1 MEKIG
6 KLFIKDIERNI
17 PGVIMM
23 DGENISQELEEYV
36 VTEELLKHF
45 YSFFKSY
52 KAGIDSKTEKIGVWI
67 SGFYGSGKSHFL
79 KIISYLLE
87 NRNVNGKP
95 AVDYF
100 DNKINDKN
108 LLDDL
113 KMVAKVP
120 TDVILFNI
128 DSKNENINGS
138 KDKILDVFEKV
149 FNEKLGL
156 STTPF
161 VAEIERMLIEEGK
174 YEEFKNEFKKICGRN
189 WEDKRNAIQMV
200 EDEFAET
207 YSKVLNKS
215 IEEGRN
221 IISRTEANYTL
232 SIEGFSKRVRDY
244 IEAKG
249 HNHHVLFLVDEIGQ
263 YISSDSTMMLNL
275 QTIVEDL
282 AIECGG
288 KAWVIVTSQR
298 AIDSYTN
305 VIGYDFSKIQGRF
318 NTKLSLSSS
327 DVDEVIKKRV
337 LEKTPEATDTLKMI
351 YEKEESSIRNLVTF
365 KNATYQ
371 QVYEDAED
379 FANTYPFIPYQ
390 FKLLQNVFTAIRKS
404 AFAGMHM
411 SNGERNLINAFQES
425 AKANKDKEIGALIPF
440 NCFYDTIET
449 MMEPQ
454 ITRVINHAID
464 LKNHDVLKAID
475 VDILKIL
482 FLLKNIKEVPTNID
496 NISTLYVSNIKD
508 DKIAIKNEV
517 TDSLRRLEAQTLI
530 QRNNDEYKFLT
541 DEEQEI
547 DREIKQ
553 ITIDQSEITNYLKRI
568 IFDYIYTDN
577 KFTYK
582 NRNFPLSKYIDNVK
596 YSQEYEIGIKVVTTS
611 PDRDDTEIII
621 QSAREYNYLFIKL
634 EISTLIYDEITNYLR
649 VEQYRRDKSGISQ
662 TQQIEDII
670 RAKQRETENAEMRV
684 KENIK
689 EQLNN
694 AEIIIAGD
702 RQNINSKEAKGRI
715 NEALEILVN
724 NNYKKFAYI
733 KHNYTI
739 QDIKDLFYANIN
751 IVDQQEK
758 FENQRA
764 YEAMK
769 DYCEEKN
776 TCRIPITIK
785 TLLQTFSAAPYG
797 FLDDDILYLL
807 MRLLKNEVVSL
818 IYGNEIQ
825 SITSENTLNKILKKE
840 FYDKT
845 LIKIRQRIPI
855 DLINNLKSIARNS
868 FDVFDI
874 RDDEDG
880 MIADF
885 KEKCLIKTSNEL
897 RNVQVNYGYGTK
909 EYQYPGENIVQEAL
923 SIFEGLLIIKDVAEF
938 FEAVT
943 DKKEKISDIT
953 SKIESI
959 LNFFKGIQKEK
970 FDEARKIILIYDNN
984 KDFVDNTDELKN
996 VVEQITSI
1004 LKNPEPYTEIHKL
1017 PLLRHELI
1025 EILNNMYDLKSKPI
1039 IDMIQKT
1046 IIYIENEV
1054 KKADINENFGTSYIE
1069 TCREVITSLEHSNE
1083 LKDIFAQQT
1092 RIDQLKDKF
1101 MNELEHEKNKTKVM
1115 NETGTEPILEE
1126 KNIQRKV
1133 IRTDMLMN
1141 HSYEINSKQD
1151 IDKYIEELKEKL
1163 IEVFNENNN
1172 LIIR

>member
-1 MEKIG
+1 
-6 KLFIKDIERNI
+6 
-17 PGVIMM
+17 
-23 DGENISQELEEYV
+23 
-36 VTEELLKHF
+36 
-45 YSFFKSY
+45 
-52 KAGIDSKTEKIGVWI
+52 
-67 SGFYGSGKSHFL
+67 
-79 KIISYLLE
+79 
-87 NRNVNGKP
+87 
-95 AVDYF
+95 
-100 DNKINDKN
+100 
-108 LLDDL
+108 
-113 KMVAKVP
+113 
-120 TDVILFNI
+120 
-128 DSKNENINGS
+128 
-138 KDKILDVFEKV
+138 
-149 FNEKLGL
+149 
-156 STTPF
+156 
-161 VAEIERMLIEEGK
+161 
-174 YEEFKNEFKKICGRN
+174 
-189 WEDKRNAIQMV
+189 
-200 EDEFAET
+200 
-207 YSKVLNKS
+207 
-215 IEEGRN
+215 
-221 IISRTEANYTL
+221 
-232 SIEGFSKRVRDY
+232 
-244 IEAKG
+244 
-249 HNHHVLFLVDEIGQ
+249 
-263 YISSDSTMMLNL
+263 
-275 QTIVEDL
+275 
-282 AIECGG
+282 
-288 KAWVIVTSQR
+288 
-298 AIDSYTN
+298 
-305 VIGYDFSKIQGRF
+305 
-318 NTKLSLSSS
+318 
-327 DVDEVIKKRV
+327 
-337 LEKTPEATDTLKMI
+337 
-351 YEKEESSIRNLVTF
+351 
-365 KNATYQ
+365 
-371 QVYEDAED
+371 
-379 FANTYPFIPYQ
+379 
-390 FKLLQNVFTAIRKS
+390 
-404 AFAGMHM
+404 
-411 SNGERNLINAFQES
+411 
-425 AKANKDKEIGALIPF
+425 
-440 NCFYDTIET
+440 
-449 MMEPQ
+449 MEPQ

-670 RAKQRETENAEMRV
+670 RANQRETENAEMRV

>member
-6 KLFIKDIERNI
+6 KLFRKNIERNI

-23 DGENISQELEEYV
+23 DGDNISQELEEYV

-45 YSFFKSY
+45 YSFFKAY
-52 KAGIDSKTEKIGVWI
+52 KSGIDSRTEKIGVWI

-87 NRNVNGKP
+87 NKNVNGKP

-100 DNKINDKN
+100 DNKISDKK
-108 LLDDL
+108 LLDDIKL
-113 KMVAKVP
+113 AGQVP

-161 VAEIERMLIEEGK
+161 VAEIERILIEEGK
-174 YEEFKNEFKKICGRN
+174 YEEFKGEFQKICGKN

-232 SIEGFSKRVRDY
+232 SIEKFSQRVREY
-244 IEAKG
+244 IESKG
-249 HNHHVLFLVDEIGQ
+249 NNHHVLFLVDEIGQ

-337 LEKTPEATDTLKMI
+337 LEKTQEAEDTLKMM

-365 KNATYQ
+365 KNAAYQ
-371 QVYEDAED
+371 QVYDDAED

-390 FKLLQNVFTAIRKS
+390 FKLLQDVFTAIRKS

-454 ITRVINHAID
+454 ITRVINHAND
-464 LKNHDVLKAID
+464 LKNRDILKQVD

-517 TDSLRRLEAQTLI
+517 TEALRRLEAQTLI

-553 ITIDQSEITNYLKRI
+553 IAIDQSEITNYLKRI
-568 IFDYIYTDN
+568 IFDYIYTDS

-582 NRNFPLSKYIDNVK
+582 NRNFALSKYIDNIK

-611 PDRDDTEIII
+611 PDRDDTEIIM
-621 QSAREYNYLFIKL
+621 QSSREYNYLFIKL
-634 EISTLIYDEITNYLR
+634 EISTLIYDEIINYLR

-662 TQQIEDII
+662 TQQIEEII
-670 RAKQRETENAEMRV
+670 RAKQRETERAEMRV
-684 KENIK
+684 KDNIK
-689 EQLNN
+689 ENLNN
-694 AEIIIAGD
+694 AEIFIAGD
-702 RQNINSKEAKGRI
+702 IQNINSKEAKERI

-733 KHNYTI
+733 KHNYTV
-739 QDIKDLFYANIN
+739 QDIKELFYANIN
-751 IVDQQEK
+751 EVDQAGE
-758 FENQRA
+758 FENQKA

-769 DYCEEKN
+769 EFCEEKN
-776 TCRIPITIK
+776 ACRIPMTIR
-785 TLLQTFSAAPYG
+785 TLLQTFSTTPYG

-807 MRLLKNEVVSL
+807 TRLLKNEVISL
-818 IYGNEIQ
+818 IYANEIQ
-825 SITSENTLNKILKKE
+825 SITSEDTLNKILKKD

-845 LIKIRQRIPI
+845 LIKIRQRISTE
-855 DLINNLKSIARNS
+855 LINNLKSVARNA

-880 MIADF
+880 MIEDF

-897 RNVQVNYGYGTK
+897 KKVQVNYEYATK
-909 EYQYPGENIVQEAL
+909 EYQYPGEKIVEEAL
-923 SIFEGLLIIKDVAEF
+923 AIFDSLLIIKDVAEF

-943 DKKEKISDIT
+943 EKKDKISET
-953 SKIESI
+953 STKIESI
-959 LNFFKGIQKEK
+959 LNFFNGMQKEK

-984 KDFVDNTDELKN
+984 KDFADNTEELKN
-996 VVEQITSI
+996 VANQITGI
-1004 LKNPEPYTEIHKL
+1004 LKNPEPYDEIHKL

-1025 EILNNMYDLKSKPI
+1025 EILNKMYDLKSKPI
-1039 IDMIQKT
+1039 IEMIQNT
-1046 IIYIENEV
+1046 IIYIENELKSAGV
-1054 KKADINENFGTSYIE
+1054 NNDFGTSYIA
-1069 TCREVITSLEHSNE
+1069 TCKEVINKLEHSNE

-1092 RIDQLKDKF
+1092 RIDQLKDEFINK
-1101 MNELEHEKNKTKVM
+1101 LECEKNKANISCEDVE
-1115 NETGTEPILEE
+1115 ETLEE
-1126 KNIQRKV
+1126 KHIPRRV
-1133 IRTDMLMN
+1133 IKADMLMT
-1141 HSYEINSKQD
+1141 HSYEINSRED
-1151 IDKYIEELKEKL
+1151 IDKFIEELKEKL
-1163 IEVFNENNN
+1163 IKEFNENKN
-1172 LIIR
+1172 LTIR

>member
-6 KLFIKDIERNI
+6 KLFRKNIERNI

-23 DGENISQELEEYV
+23 DGDNISQELEEYV

-45 YSFFKSY
+45 YSFFKAY
-52 KAGIDSKTEKIGVWI
+52 KSGIDSRTEKIGVWI

-87 NRNVNGKP
+87 NKNVNGKP

-100 DNKINDKN
+100 DNKISDKK
-108 LLDDL
+108 LLEDIKL
-113 KMVAKVP
+113 AGQVP

-161 VAEIERMLIEEGK
+161 VAEIERILIEEGK
-174 YEEFKNEFKKICGRN
+174 YEEFKDEFKKICGKN

-232 SIEGFSKRVRDY
+232 SIEKFSQRVREY
-244 IEAKG
+244 IESKG
-249 HNHHVLFLVDEIGQ
+249 NNHHVLFLVDEIGQ

-337 LEKTPEATDTLKMI
+337 LEKTQEAEDTLKMM

-365 KNATYQ
+365 KNAAYQ
-371 QVYEDAED
+371 QVYDDAED

-390 FKLLQNVFTAIRKS
+390 FKLLQDVFTAIRKS

-454 ITRVINHAID
+454 ITRVINHAND
-464 LKNHDVLKAID
+464 LKNRDILKQVD

-517 TDSLRRLEAQTLI
+517 TEALRRLEAQTLI

-553 ITIDQSEITNYLKRI
+553 IAIDQSEITNYLKRI
-568 IFDYIYTDN
+568 IFDYIYTDS

-582 NRNFPLSKYIDNVK
+582 NRNFALSKYIDNIK

-611 PDRDDTEIII
+611 PDRDDTEIIM
-621 QSAREYNYLFIKL
+621 QSSREYNYLFIKL
-634 EISTLIYDEITNYLR
+634 EISTLIYDEIINYLR

-662 TQQIEDII
+662 TQQIEEII
-670 RAKQRETENAEMRV
+670 RAKQRETERAEMRV

-689 EQLNN
+689 ENLNN
-694 AEIIIAGD
+694 AEIFIAGD
-702 RQNINSKEAKGRI
+702 IQNINSKEAKERI

-739 QDIKDLFYANIN
+739 QDIKELFYANIN
-751 IVDQQEK
+751 EVEK
-758 FENQRA
+758 SGEFENQKA
-764 YEAMK
+764 YEAIK
-769 DYCEEKN
+769 EFCEEKN
-776 TCRIPITIK
+776 ACRIPMTIR
-785 TLLQTFSAAPYG
+785 TLLQTFSTTPYG

-807 MRLLKNEVVSL
+807 TRLLKNEVVSL
-818 IYGNEIQ
+818 IYANEIQ
-825 SITSENTLNKILKKE
+825 SITSEDTLNKILKKE

-845 LIKIRQRIPI
+845 LIRIRQRISTE
-855 DLINNLKSIARNS
+855 LINNLKSVARNA

-880 MIADF
+880 MIEDF

-897 RNVQVNYGYGTK
+897 KKVQVNYEYATK
-909 EYQYPGENIVQEAL
+909 EYQYPGEKIVEEAL
-923 SIFEGLLIIKDVAEF
+923 AIFDSLLIIKDVAEF

-943 DKKEKISDIT
+943 EKKDKISEIST
-953 SKIESI
+953 KIESI
-959 LNFFKGIQKEK
+959 LNFFNGIQKEK

-984 KDFVDNTDELKN
+984 KDFADNTEELKN
-996 VVEQITSI
+996 VADQITGI
-1004 LKNPEPYTEIHKL
+1004 LKNPEPYDEIHKL

-1025 EILNNMYDLKSKPI
+1025 EILNKMYDLKSKPI
-1039 IDMIQKT
+1039 IEMIQNT
-1046 IIYIENEV
+1046 IIYIENELKSAGV
-1054 KKADINENFGTSYIE
+1054 NNDFGTSYIA
-1069 TCREVITSLEHSNE
+1069 TC
-1083 LKDIFAQQT
+1083 K
-1092 RIDQLKDKF
+1092 
-1101 MNELEHEKNKTKVM
+1101 
-1115 NETGTEPILEE
+1115 
-1126 KNIQRKV
+1126 
-1133 IRTDMLMN
+1133 
-1141 HSYEINSKQD
+1141 
-1151 IDKYIEELKEKL
+1151 
-1163 IEVFNENNN
+1163 
-1172 LIIR
+1172 

>member
-6 KLFIKDIERNI
+6 KLFRKNIERNI

-23 DGENISQELEEYV
+23 DGDNISQELEEYV

-45 YSFFKSY
+45 YSFFKAY
-52 KAGIDSKTEKIGVWI
+52 KSGIDSRTEKIGVWI

-87 NRNVNGKP
+87 NKNVNGKP

-100 DNKINDKN
+100 DNKISDKK
-108 LLDDL
+108 LLDDIKL
-113 KMVAKVP
+113 AGQVP

-161 VAEIERMLIEEGK
+161 VAEIERILIEEGK
-174 YEEFKNEFKKICGRN
+174 YEEFKGEFQKICGKN

-232 SIEGFSKRVRDY
+232 SIEKFSQRVREY
-244 IEAKG
+244 IESKG
-249 HNHHVLFLVDEIGQ
+249 NNHHVLFLVDEIGQ

-337 LEKTPEATDTLKMI
+337 LEKTQEAEDTLKMM

-365 KNATYQ
+365 KNAAYQ
-371 QVYEDAED
+371 QVYDDAED

-390 FKLLQNVFTAIRKS
+390 FKLLQDVFTAIRKS

-454 ITRVINHAID
+454 ITRVINHAND
-464 LKNHDVLKAID
+464 LKNRDILKQVD

-517 TDSLRRLEAQTLI
+517 TEALRRLEAQTLI

-553 ITIDQSEITNYLKRI
+553 IAIDQSETTNYLKRI
-568 IFDYIYTDN
+568 IFDYIYTDS

-582 NRNFPLSKYIDNVK
+582 NRNFALSKYIDNIK

-611 PDRDDTEIII
+611 PDRDDTEIIM
-621 QSAREYNYLFIKL
+621 QSSREYNYLFIKL
-634 EISTLIYDEITNYLR
+634 EISTLIYDEIINYLR

-662 TQQIEDII
+662 TQQIEEII
-670 RAKQRETENAEMRV
+670 RAKQRETERAEMRV

-689 EQLNN
+689 ENLNN
-694 AEIIIAGD
+694 AEIFIAGD
-702 RQNINSKEAKGRI
+702 IQNINSKEAKERI

-733 KHNYTI
+733 KHNYTV
-739 QDIKDLFYANIN
+739 QDIKELFYANIN
-751 IVDQQEK
+751 EVEK
-758 FENQRA
+758 SGEFENQKA

-769 DYCEEKN
+769 EFCEEKN
-776 TCRIPITIK
+776 ACRIPMTIR
-785 TLLQTFSAAPYG
+785 TLLQTFSTTPYG

-807 MRLLKNEVVSL
+807 TRLLKNEVISL
-818 IYGNEIQ
+818 IYANEIQ
-825 SITSENTLNKILKKE
+825 SITSEDTLNKILKKD
-840 FYDKT
+840 FYDKI
-845 LIKIRQRIPI
+845 LIKIRQRISTE
-855 DLINNLKSIARNS
+855 LINNLKSVARNA

-880 MIADF
+880 MIEDF

-897 RNVQVNYGYGTK
+897 KKVQVNYEYATK
-909 EYQYPGENIVQEAL
+909 EYQYPGEKIVEEAL
-923 SIFEGLLIIKDVAEF
+923 AIFDSLLIIKDVAEF

-943 DKKEKISDIT
+943 EKKDKISET
-953 SKIESI
+953 STKIESI
-959 LNFFKGIQKEK
+959 LNFFNGMQKEK

-984 KDFVDNTDELKN
+984 KDFADNTEELKN
-996 VVEQITSI
+996 VADQITGI
-1004 LKNPEPYTEIHKL
+1004 LKNPEPYDEIHKL

-1025 EILNNMYDLKSKPI
+1025 EILNKMYDLKSKPI
-1039 IDMIQKT
+1039 IEMIQNT
-1046 IIYIENEV
+1046 IIYIENELKSAGV
-1054 KKADINENFGTSYIE
+1054 NNDFGTSYIA
-1069 TCREVITSLEHSNE
+1069 TCKEVINKLEHSNE

-1092 RIDQLKDKF
+1092 RIDQLKDDFINK
-1101 MNELEHEKNKTKVM
+1101 LEREKNKANTSCEDVE
-1115 NETGTEPILEE
+1115 ETVEE
-1126 KNIQRKV
+1126 KHVPRRV
-1133 IRTDMLMN
+1133 IKADMLLT
-1141 HSYEINSKQD
+1141 HSYEINSKED
-1151 IDKYIEELKEKL
+1151 IDKFIEELKEKL
-1163 IEVFNENNN
+1163 IKAFNENRN
-1172 LIIR
+1172 LTIR

>member
-6 KLFIKDIERNI
+6 KLFRKNIERNI

-23 DGENISQELEEYV
+23 DGDNISQELEEYV

-45 YSFFKSY
+45 YSFFKAY
-52 KAGIDSKTEKIGVWI
+52 KSGIDSRTEKIGVWI

-87 NRNVNGKP
+87 NKNVNGKP

-100 DNKINDKN
+100 DNKISDKK
-108 LLDDL
+108 LLEDIKL
-113 KMVAKVP
+113 AGQVP

-161 VAEIERMLIEEGK
+161 VAEIERILIEEGK
-174 YEEFKNEFKKICGRN
+174 YEEFKDEFKIICGKN

-232 SIEGFSKRVRDY
+232 SIEKFSQRVREY
-244 IEAKG
+244 IESKG
-249 HNHHVLFLVDEIGQ
+249 NNHHVLFLVDEIGQ

-337 LEKTPEATDTLKMI
+337 LEKTKEAEDTLKMM

-365 KNATYQ
+365 KNAAYQ
-371 QVYEDAED
+371 QVYDDTED

-390 FKLLQNVFTAIRKS
+390 FKLLQDVFTAIRKS

-454 ITRVINHAID
+454 ITRVINHAND
-464 LKNHDVLKAID
+464 LKNRDILKQVD

-517 TDSLRRLEAQTLI
+517 TEALRRLEAQTLI

-553 ITIDQSEITNYLKRI
+553 IAIDQSEITNYLKRI
-568 IFDYIYTDN
+568 IFDYIYTDS

-582 NRNFPLSKYIDNVK
+582 NRNFALSKYIDNIK

-611 PDRDDTEIII
+611 PDRDDTEIIM
-621 QSAREYNYLFIKL
+621 QSSREYNYLFIKL
-634 EISTLIYDEITNYLR
+634 EISTLIYDEIINYLR

-662 TQQIEDII
+662 TQQIEEII
-670 RAKQRETENAEMRV
+670 RAKQRETERAEMRV

-689 EQLNN
+689 ENLNN
-694 AEIIIAGD
+694 AEIFIAGD
-702 RQNINSKEAKGRI
+702 IQNINSKEAKERI

-733 KHNYTI
+733 KRNYTV
-739 QDIKDLFYANIN
+739 QDIKELFYANIN
-751 IVDQQEK
+751 EVEK
-758 FENQRA
+758 SGEFENQKA
-764 YEAMK
+764 YEAIK
-769 DYCEEKN
+769 EFCEEKN
-776 TCRIPITIK
+776 ACRIPMTIR
-785 TLLQTFSAAPYG
+785 TLLQTFSTTPYG

-807 MRLLKNEVVSL
+807 TRLLKNEVVSL
-818 IYGNEIQ
+818 IYANEIQ
-825 SITSENTLNKILKKE
+825 SITSEDTLNKILKKE

-845 LIKIRQRIPI
+845 LIRIRQRISTE
-855 DLINNLKSIARNS
+855 LINNLKSVARNA

-880 MIADF
+880 MIEDF

-897 RNVQVNYGYGTK
+897 KKVQVNYEYATK
-909 EYQYPGENIVQEAL
+909 EYQYPGEKIVEEAL
-923 SIFEGLLIIKDVAEF
+923 AIFDSLLIIKDVAEF

-943 DKKEKISDIT
+943 EKKDKISEIST
-953 SKIESI
+953 KIESI
-959 LNFFKGIQKEK
+959 LNFFNGIQKEK

-984 KDFVDNTDELKN
+984 KDFADNTEELKN
-996 VVEQITSI
+996 VTDQITGI
-1004 LKNPEPYTEIHKL
+1004 LKNPEPYDEIHKL

-1025 EILNNMYDLKSKPI
+1025 EILNKMYDLKSKPI
-1039 IDMIQKT
+1039 IEMIQNT
-1046 IIYIENEV
+1046 IIYIENELKSAGV
-1054 KKADINENFGTSYIE
+1054 NNDFGTSYIA
-1069 TCREVITSLEHSNE
+1069 TCKEVINKLEHSNE

-1092 RIDQLKDKF
+1092 RIDQLKDDFINK
-1101 MNELEHEKNKTKVM
+1101 LEREKNKANTSCEDVE
-1115 NETGTEPILEE
+1115 ETVE
-1126 KNIQRKV
+1126 KKHVPRRV
-1133 IRTDMLMN
+1133 IKADMLLT
-1141 HSYEINSKQD
+1141 HSYEINSKED
-1151 IDKYIEELKEKL
+1151 IDKFIEELKEKL
-1163 IEVFNENNN
+1163 IKAFNENRN
-1172 LIIR
+1172 LTIR

>member
-6 KLFIKDIERNI
+6 KLFRKNIERNI

-23 DGENISQELEEYV
+23 DGDNISQELEEYV

-45 YSFFKSY
+45 YSFFKAY
-52 KAGIDSKTEKIGVWI
+52 KSGIDSRTEKIGVWI

-87 NRNVNGKP
+87 NKNVNGKP

-100 DNKINDKN
+100 DNKISDKK
-108 LLDDL
+108 LLDDIKL
-113 KMVAKVP
+113 AGQVP

-161 VAEIERMLIEEGK
+161 VAEIERILIEEGK
-174 YEEFKNEFKKICGRN
+174 YEEFKDEFKKICGKN

-232 SIEGFSKRVRDY
+232 SIEKFSQRVREY
-244 IEAKG
+244 IESKG
-249 HNHHVLFLVDEIGQ
+249 NNHHVLFLVDEIGQ

-337 LEKTPEATDTLKMI
+337 LEKTKEAEDTLKMM

-365 KNATYQ
+365 KNAAYQ
-371 QVYEDAED
+371 QVYDDAED

-390 FKLLQNVFTAIRKS
+390 FKLLQDVFTAIRKS

-454 ITRVINHAID
+454 ITRVINHAND
-464 LKNHDVLKAID
+464 LKNRDILKQVD

-517 TDSLRRLEAQTLI
+517 TEALRRLEAQTLI

-553 ITIDQSEITNYLKRI
+553 IAIDQSEITNYLKRI
-568 IFDYIYTDN
+568 IFDYIYTDS

-582 NRNFPLSKYIDNVK
+582 NRNFALSKYIDNIK

-611 PDRDDTEIII
+611 PDRDDTEIIM
-621 QSAREYNYLFIKL
+621 QSSREYNYLFIKL
-634 EISTLIYDEITNYLR
+634 EISTLIYDEIINYLR

-662 TQQIEDII
+662 TQQIEEII
-670 RAKQRETENAEMRV
+670 RAKQRETERAEMRV
-684 KENIK
+684 KDNIK
-689 EQLNN
+689 ENLNN
-694 AEIIIAGD
+694 AEIFIAGD
-702 RQNINSKEAKGRI
+702 IQNINSKEAKERI

-733 KHNYTI
+733 KHNYTV
-739 QDIKDLFYANIN
+739 QDIKELFYANIN
-751 IVDQQEK
+751 EVDQAGE
-758 FENQRA
+758 FENQKA

-769 DYCEEKN
+769 EFCEEKN
-776 TCRIPITIK
+776 ACRIPMTIR
-785 TLLQTFSAAPYG
+785 TLLQTFSTTPYG

-807 MRLLKNEVVSL
+807 TRLLKNEVISL
-818 IYGNEIQ
+818 IYANEIQ
-825 SITSENTLNKILKKE
+825 SITSEDTLNKILKKD

-845 LIKIRQRIPI
+845 LIKIRQRISTE
-855 DLINNLKSIARNS
+855 LINNLKSVARNA

-880 MIADF
+880 MIEDF

-897 RNVQVNYGYGTK
+897 KKVQVNYEYATK
-909 EYQYPGENIVQEAL
+909 EYQYPGEKIVEEAL
-923 SIFEGLLIIKDVAEF
+923 AIFDSLLIIKDVAEF

-943 DKKEKISDIT
+943 EKKDKISET
-953 SKIESI
+953 STKIESI
-959 LNFFKGIQKEK
+959 LNFFNGMQKEK

-984 KDFVDNTDELKN
+984 KDFADNTEELKN
-996 VVEQITSI
+996 VANQITGI
-1004 LKNPEPYTEIHKL
+1004 LKNPEPYDEIHKL

-1025 EILNNMYDLKSKPI
+1025 EILNKMYDLKSKPI
-1039 IDMIQKT
+1039 IDMIQNT
-1046 IIYIENEV
+1046 IIYIENELKSAGV
-1054 KKADINENFGTSYIE
+1054 NNDFGTSYIA
-1069 TCREVITSLEHSNE
+1069 TCKEVINKLEHSNE

-1092 RIDQLKDKF
+1092 RIDQLKDEFINK
-1101 MNELEHEKNKTKVM
+1101 LECEKNKANISCEDVE
-1115 NETGTEPILEE
+1115 ETVEE
-1126 KNIQRKV
+1126 KHIPRRV
-1133 IRTDMLMN
+1133 IKADMLMT
-1141 HSYEINSKQD
+1141 HSYEINSRED
-1151 IDKYIEELKEKL
+1151 IDKFIEELKEKL
-1163 IEVFNENNN
+1163 IKEFNENKN
-1172 LIIR
+1172 LTIR

>member
-6 KLFIKDIERNI
+6 KLFRKNIERNI

-23 DGENISQELEEYV
+23 DGDNISQELEEYV

-45 YSFFKSY
+45 YSFFKAY
-52 KAGIDSKTEKIGVWI
+52 KSGIDSRTEKIGVWI

-87 NRNVNGKP
+87 NKNVNGKP

-100 DNKINDKN
+100 DNKISDKK
-108 LLDDL
+108 LLEDIKL
-113 KMVAKVP
+113 AGQVP

-161 VAEIERMLIEEGK
+161 VAEIERILIEEGK
-174 YEEFKNEFKKICGRN
+174 YEEFKNEFKIICGKN

-232 SIEGFSKRVRDY
+232 SIEKFSQRVREY
-244 IEAKG
+244 IESKG
-249 HNHHVLFLVDEIGQ
+249 NNHHVLFLVDEIGQ

-337 LEKTPEATDTLKMI
+337 LEKTQEAEDTLKMM

-365 KNATYQ
+365 KNAAYQ
-371 QVYEDAED
+371 QVYDDAED

-390 FKLLQNVFTAIRKS
+390 FKLLQDVFTAIRKS

-454 ITRVINHAID
+454 ITRVINHAND
-464 LKNHDVLKAID
+464 LKNRDILKQVD

-517 TDSLRRLEAQTLI
+517 TEALRRLEAQTLI

-553 ITIDQSEITNYLKRI
+553 IAIDQSEITNYLKRI
-568 IFDYIYTDN
+568 IFDYIYTDS

-582 NRNFPLSKYIDNVK
+582 NRNFALSKYIDNIK

-611 PDRDDTEIII
+611 PDRDDTEIIM
-621 QSAREYNYLFIKL
+621 QSSREYNYLFIKL
-634 EISTLIYDEITNYLR
+634 EISTLIYDEIINYLR

-662 TQQIEDII
+662 TQQIEEII
-670 RAKQRETENAEMRV
+670 RAKQRETERAEMRV

-689 EQLNN
+689 ESLNN
-694 AEIIIAGD
+694 AEIFIAGD
-702 RQNINSKEAKGRI
+702 IQNINSKEAKERI

-739 QDIKDLFYANIN
+739 QDIKELFYANIN
-751 IVDQQEK
+751 EVEK
-758 FENQRA
+758 SGEFENQKA
-764 YEAMK
+764 YEAIK
-769 DYCEEKN
+769 EFCEEKN
-776 TCRIPITIK
+776 ACRIPMTIR
-785 TLLQTFSAAPYG
+785 TLLQTFSTTPYG

-807 MRLLKNEVVSL
+807 TRLLKNEVVSL
-818 IYGNEIQ
+818 IYANEIQ
-825 SITSENTLNKILKKE
+825 SITSEDTLNKILKKE

-845 LIKIRQRIPI
+845 LIRIRQRISTE
-855 DLINNLKSIARNS
+855 LINNLKSVARNA

-880 MIADF
+880 MIEDF

-897 RNVQVNYGYGTK
+897 KKVQVNYEYATK
-909 EYQYPGENIVQEAL
+909 EYQYPGEKIVEEAL
-923 SIFEGLLIIKDVAEF
+923 AIFDSLLIIKDVAEF

-943 DKKEKISDIT
+943 EKKDKISEIST
-953 SKIESI
+953 KIESI
-959 LNFFKGIQKEK
+959 LNFFNGIQKEK

-984 KDFVDNTDELKN
+984 KDFADNTEELKN
-996 VVEQITSI
+996 VADQITGI
-1004 LKNPEPYTEIHKL
+1004 LKNPEPYDEIHKL

-1025 EILNNMYDLKSKPI
+1025 EILNKMYDLKSKPI
-1039 IDMIQKT
+1039 IDMIQNT
-1046 IIYIENEV
+1046 IIYIENELKSAGV
-1054 KKADINENFGTSYIE
+1054 NNDFGTSYIA
-1069 TCREVITSLEHSNE
+1069 TCKEVINKLEHSNE

-1092 RIDQLKDKF
+1092 RIDQLKDEFINK
-1101 MNELEHEKNKTKVM
+1101 LECEKNKANISCEDVE
-1115 NETGTEPILEE
+1115 ETLEE
-1126 KNIQRKV
+1126 KHIPRRV
-1133 IRTDMLMN
+1133 IKADMLMT
-1141 HSYEINSKQD
+1141 HSYEINSRED
-1151 IDKYIEELKEKL
+1151 IDKFIEELKEKL
-1163 IEVFNENNN
+1163 IKEFNENKN
-1172 LIIR
+1172 LTIR

>member
-6 KLFIKDIERNI
+6 KLFRKNIERNI

-23 DGENISQELEEYV
+23 DGDNISQELEEYV

-45 YSFFKSY
+45 YSFFKAY
-52 KAGIDSKTEKIGVWI
+52 KLGIDSRTEKIGVWI

-87 NRNVNGKP
+87 NKNVNGKP

-100 DNKINDKN
+100 DNKISDKK
-108 LLDDL
+108 LLEDIKL
-113 KMVAKVP
+113 AGQVP

-161 VAEIERMLIEEGK
+161 VAEIERILIEEGK
-174 YEEFKNEFKKICGRN
+174 YEEFKDEFKKICGKN

-232 SIEGFSKRVRDY
+232 SIEKFSQRVREY
-244 IEAKG
+244 IESKG
-249 HNHHVLFLVDEIGQ
+249 NNHHVLFLVDEIGQ

-337 LEKTPEATDTLKMI
+337 LEKTKEAEDTLKMM

-365 KNATYQ
+365 KNAAYQ
-371 QVYEDAED
+371 QVYDDAED

-390 FKLLQNVFTAIRKS
+390 FKLLQDVFTAIRKS

-454 ITRVINHAID
+454 ITRVINHAND
-464 LKNHDVLKAID
+464 LKNRDILKQVD

-517 TDSLRRLEAQTLI
+517 TEALRRLEAQTLI

-553 ITIDQSEITNYLKRI
+553 IAIDQSEITNYLKRI
-568 IFDYIYTDN
+568 IFDYIYTDS

-582 NRNFPLSKYIDNVK
+582 NRNFALSKYIDNIK

-611 PDRDDTEIII
+611 PDRDDTEIIM
-621 QSAREYNYLFIKL
+621 QSSREYNYLFIKL
-634 EISTLIYDEITNYLR
+634 EISTLIYDEIINYLR

-662 TQQIEDII
+662 TQQIEEII
-670 RAKQRETENAEMRV
+670 RAKQRETERAEMRV

-689 EQLNN
+689 ENLNN
-694 AEIIIAGD
+694 AEIFIAGD
-702 RQNINSKEAKGRI
+702 IQNINSKEAKERI

-739 QDIKDLFYANIN
+739 QDIKELFYANIN
-751 IVDQQEK
+751 EVEK
-758 FENQRA
+758 SGEFENQKA
-764 YEAMK
+764 YEAIK
-769 DYCEEKN
+769 EFCEEKN
-776 TCRIPITIK
+776 ACRIPMTIR
-785 TLLQTFSAAPYG
+785 TLLQTFSTTPYG

-807 MRLLKNEVVSL
+807 TRLLKNEVVSL
-818 IYGNEIQ
+818 IYANEIQ
-825 SITSENTLNKILKKE
+825 SITSEDTLNKILKKE

-845 LIKIRQRIPI
+845 LIRIRQRISTE
-855 DLINNLKSIARNS
+855 LINNLKSVARNA

-880 MIADF
+880 MIEDF

-897 RNVQVNYGYGTK
+897 KKVQVNYEYATK
-909 EYQYPGENIVQEAL
+909 EYQYPGEKIVEEAL
-923 SIFEGLLIIKDVAEF
+923 AIFDSLLIIKDVAEF

-943 DKKEKISDIT
+943 EKKDKISEIST
-953 SKIESI
+953 KIESI
-959 LNFFKGIQKEK
+959 LNFFNGIQKEK

-984 KDFVDNTDELKN
+984 KDFADNTEELKN
-996 VVEQITSI
+996 VADQITGI
-1004 LKNPEPYTEIHKL
+1004 LKNPEPYDEIHKL

-1025 EILNNMYDLKSKPI
+1025 EILNKMYDLKSKPI
-1039 IDMIQKT
+1039 IDMIQNT
-1046 IIYIENEV
+1046 IIYIENELKSAGV
-1054 KKADINENFGTSYIE
+1054 NNDFGTSYIA
-1069 TCREVITSLEHSNE
+1069 TCKEVINKLEHSNE

-1092 RIDQLKDKF
+1092 RIDQLKDEFINK
-1101 MNELEHEKNKTKVM
+1101 LECEKNKANISCEDVE
-1115 NETGTEPILEE
+1115 ETLEE
-1126 KNIQRKV
+1126 KHIPRRV
-1133 IRTDMLMN
+1133 IKADMLMT
-1141 HSYEINSKQD
+1141 HSYEINSRED
-1151 IDKYIEELKEKL
+1151 IDKFIEELKEKL
-1163 IEVFNENNN
+1163 IKEFNENKN
-1172 LIIR
+1172 LTIR

>member
-6 KLFIKDIERNI
+6 KLFRKNIERNI

-23 DGENISQELEEYV
+23 DGDNISQELEEYV

-45 YSFFKSY
+45 YSFFKAY
-52 KAGIDSKTEKIGVWI
+52 KSGIDSRTEKIGVWI

-87 NRNVNGKP
+87 NKNVNGKP

-100 DNKINDKN
+100 DNKISDKK
-108 LLDDL
+108 LLEDIKL
-113 KMVAKVP
+113 AGQVP

-161 VAEIERMLIEEGK
+161 VAEIERILIEEGK
-174 YEEFKNEFKKICGRN
+174 YEEFKDEFKKICGKN

-232 SIEGFSKRVRDY
+232 SIEKFSQRVREY
-244 IEAKG
+244 IESKG
-249 HNHHVLFLVDEIGQ
+249 NNHHVLFLVDEIGQ

-337 LEKTPEATDTLKMI
+337 LEKTKEAEDTLKMM

-365 KNATYQ
+365 KNAAYQ
-371 QVYEDAED
+371 QVYDDAED

-390 FKLLQNVFTAIRKS
+390 FKLLQDVFTAIRKS

-454 ITRVINHAID
+454 ITRVINHAND
-464 LKNHDVLKAID
+464 LKNRDILKQVD

-517 TDSLRRLEAQTLI
+517 TEALRRLEAQTLI

-553 ITIDQSEITNYLKRI
+553 IAIDQSEITNYLKRI
-568 IFDYIYTDN
+568 IFDYIYTDS

-582 NRNFPLSKYIDNVK
+582 NRNFALSKYIDNIK

-611 PDRDDTEIII
+611 PDRDDTEIIM
-621 QSAREYNYLFIKL
+621 QSSREYNYLFIKL
-634 EISTLIYDEITNYLR
+634 EISTLIYDEIINYLR

-662 TQQIEDII
+662 TQQIEEII
-670 RAKQRETENAEMRV
+670 RAKQRETERAEMRV

-689 EQLNN
+689 ENLNN
-694 AEIIIAGD
+694 AEIFIAGD
-702 RQNINSKEAKGRI
+702 IQNINSKEAKERI

-733 KHNYTI
+733 KRNYTV
-739 QDIKDLFYANIN
+739 QDIKELFYTNIN
-751 IVDQQEK
+751 EVEK
-758 FENQRA
+758 SGEFENQKA
-764 YEAMK
+764 YEAIK
-769 DYCEEKN
+769 EFCEEKN
-776 TCRIPITIK
+776 ACRIPMTIR
-785 TLLQTFSAAPYG
+785 TLLQTFSTTPYG

-807 MRLLKNEVVSL
+807 TRLLKNEVVSL
-818 IYGNEIQ
+818 IYANEIQ
-825 SITSENTLNKILKKE
+825 SITSEDTLNKILKKE

-845 LIKIRQRIPI
+845 LIRIRQRISTE
-855 DLINNLKSIARNS
+855 LINNLKSVARNA

-880 MIADF
+880 MIEDF

-897 RNVQVNYGYGTK
+897 KKVQVNYEYATK
-909 EYQYPGENIVQEAL
+909 EYQYPGEKIVEEAL
-923 SIFEGLLIIKDVAEF
+923 AIFDSLLIIKDVAEF

-943 DKKEKISDIT
+943 EKKDKISEIST
-953 SKIESI
+953 KIESI
-959 LNFFKGIQKEK
+959 LNFFNGIQKEK

-984 KDFVDNTDELKN
+984 KDFADNTEELKN
-996 VVEQITSI
+996 VADQITGI
-1004 LKNPEPYTEIHKL
+1004 LKNPEPYDEIHKL

-1025 EILNNMYDLKSKPI
+1025 EILNKMYDLKSKPI
-1039 IDMIQKT
+1039 IEMIQNT
-1046 IIYIENEV
+1046 IIYIENELKSAGV
-1054 KKADINENFGTSYIE
+1054 NNDFGTSYIA
-1069 TCREVITSLEHSNE
+1069 TCKEVINKLEHSNE

-1092 RIDQLKDKF
+1092 RIDQLKDDFINK
-1101 MNELEHEKNKTKVM
+1101 LEREKNKANTSCEDVE
-1115 NETGTEPILEE
+1115 ETVEE
-1126 KNIQRKV
+1126 KHVPRRV
-1133 IRTDMLMN
+1133 IKADMLLT
-1141 HSYEINSKQD
+1141 HSYEINSKED
-1151 IDKYIEELKEKL
+1151 IDKFIEELKEKL
-1163 IEVFNENNN
+1163 IKAFNENRN
-1172 LIIR
+1172 LTIR

>member
-6 KLFIKDIERNI
+6 KLFRKNIERNI

-23 DGENISQELEEYV
+23 DGDNISQELEEYV

-45 YSFFKSY
+45 YSFFKAY
-52 KAGIDSKTEKIGVWI
+52 KSGIDSRTEKIGVWI

-87 NRNVNGKP
+87 NKNVNGKP

-100 DNKINDKN
+100 DNKISDKK
-108 LLDDL
+108 LLDDIKL
-113 KMVAKVP
+113 AGQVP

-161 VAEIERMLIEEGK
+161 VAEIERILIEEGK
-174 YEEFKNEFKKICGRN
+174 YEEFKGEFQKICGKN

-232 SIEGFSKRVRDY
+232 SIEKFSQRVREY
-244 IEAKG
+244 IESKG
-249 HNHHVLFLVDEIGQ
+249 NNHHVLFLVDEIGQ

-337 LEKTPEATDTLKMI
+337 LEKTQEAEDTLKMM

-365 KNATYQ
+365 KNAAYQ
-371 QVYEDAED
+371 QVYDDAED

-390 FKLLQNVFTAIRKS
+390 FKLLQDVFTAIRKS

-454 ITRVINHAID
+454 ITRVINHAND
-464 LKNHDVLKAID
+464 LKNRDILKQVD

-517 TDSLRRLEAQTLI
+517 TEALRRLEAQTLI

-553 ITIDQSEITNYLKRI
+553 IAIDQSEITNYLKRI
-568 IFDYIYTDN
+568 IFDYIYTDS

-582 NRNFPLSKYIDNVK
+582 NRNFALSKYIDNIK

-611 PDRDDTEIII
+611 PDRDDTEIIM
-621 QSAREYNYLFIKL
+621 QSSREYNYLFIKL
-634 EISTLIYDEITNYLR
+634 EISTLIYDEIINYLR

-662 TQQIEDII
+662 TQQIEEII
-670 RAKQRETENAEMRV
+670 RAKQRETERAEMRV
-684 KENIK
+684 KDNIK
-689 EQLNN
+689 ENLNN
-694 AEIIIAGD
+694 AEIFIAGD
-702 RQNINSKEAKGRI
+702 IQNINSKEAKERI

-733 KHNYTI
+733 KHNYTV
-739 QDIKDLFYANIN
+739 QDIKELFYANIN
-751 IVDQQEK
+751 EVDQAGE
-758 FENQRA
+758 FENQKA

-769 DYCEEKN
+769 EFCEEKN
-776 TCRIPITIK
+776 ACRIPMTIR
-785 TLLQTFSAAPYG
+785 TLLQTFSTTPYG

-807 MRLLKNEVVSL
+807 TRLLKNEVISL
-818 IYGNEIQ
+818 IYANEIQ
-825 SITSENTLNKILKKE
+825 SITSEDTLNKILKKD

-845 LIKIRQRIPI
+845 LIKIRQRISTE
-855 DLINNLKSIARNS
+855 LINNLKSVARNA

-880 MIADF
+880 MIEDF

-897 RNVQVNYGYGTK
+897 KKVQVNYEYATK
-909 EYQYPGENIVQEAL
+909 EYQYPGEKIVEEAL
-923 SIFEGLLIIKDVAEF
+923 AIFDSLLIIKDVAEF

-943 DKKEKISDIT
+943 EKKDKISET
-953 SKIESI
+953 STKIESI
-959 LNFFKGIQKEK
+959 LNFFNGMQKEK

-984 KDFVDNTDELKN
+984 KDFADNTEELKN
-996 VVEQITSI
+996 VADQITGI
-1004 LKNPEPYTEIHKL
+1004 LKNPEPYDEIHKL

-1025 EILNNMYDLKSKPI
+1025 EILNKMYDLKSKPI
-1039 IDMIQKT
+1039 IDMIQNT
-1046 IIYIENEV
+1046 IIYIENELKSAGV
-1054 KKADINENFGTSYIE
+1054 NNDFGTSYIA
-1069 TCREVITSLEHSNE
+1069 TCKEVINKLEHSNE

-1092 RIDQLKDKF
+1092 RIDQLKDEFINK
-1101 MNELEHEKNKTKVM
+1101 LECEKNKANISCEDVE
-1115 NETGTEPILEE
+1115 ETLEE
-1126 KNIQRKV
+1126 KHIPRRV
-1133 IRTDMLMN
+1133 IKADMLMT
-1141 HSYEINSKQD
+1141 HSYEINSKED
-1151 IDKYIEELKEKL
+1151 IDKFIEELKEKL
-1163 IEVFNENNN
+1163 IKAFNENRN
-1172 LIIR
+1172 LTIR